1 MSEDIKRHLD
11 ASIPSHI
18 TLMEAQKNKIL
29 HETPKRIKKQKKFKL
44 SSIPLIVSLAIVS
57 LSLFLVIPYLD
68 DDLQQL
74 YDENLIDVTIPFAPY
89 ASLIRSSYVDDSE
102 EMIFTDWNGIYS
114 YSVETNTKETLVTP
128 KEEARIHL
136 FAVNENWLAWEEIT
150 TSTLNVLNRNNNEI
164 IELSNTN
171 VGDIQLQDD
180 TLLFKYIGE
189 SDSFMGYRAIDLRSM
204 KQRDIHELTGN
215 GSGSSASVYED
226 LIVVPEEIEIDGE
239 QLVRFYLYDYQQNIL
254 IGEYEV
260 PYEMAAFV
268 TLTDNKIFAELIN
281 EDENSK
287 LGYIDL
293 EDGKLHEL
301 KTPPFSEYGV
311 NEDYVALSVLVKD
324 STTVKL
330 FQIEDNELKE
340 LPAFQNI
347 SERLVRPRF
356 TDNGTLIVNG
366 EGAQRTMYL
375 QDLNITP

>member
-1 MSEDIKRHLD
+1 MQEDIKRHLD
-11 ASIPSHI
+11 ASIPRHI
-18 TLMEAQKNKIL
+18 TLTEAQKSKIML
-29 HETPKRIKKQKKFKL
+29 EAPNRMKPKRIKLPSF
-44 SSIPLIVSLAIVS
+44 PLLVSVAIIS

-74 YDENLIDVTIPFAPY
+74 YDENLVDVTIPYAPY
-89 ASLIRSSYVDDSE
+89 DSLIRSIYVDNSK
-102 EMIFTDWNGIYS
+102 EMIYTDWNGIYA
-114 YSVETNTKETLVTP
+114 YSVETDTKEILVTP
-128 KEEARIHL
+128 KEDARIHL

-164 IELSNTN
+164 IELSNTYIA
-171 VGDIQLQDD
+171 DIQLQDD
-180 TLLFKYIGE
+180 TLLINHIG
-189 SDSFMGYRAIDLRSM
+189 DKDNFMGYRAIDLPSM
-204 KQRDIHELTGN
+204 KQRNIHELTGN
-215 GSGSSASVYED
+215 GSRSSASVYEN
-226 LIVVPEEIEIDGE
+226 LLVVPEEIEIDGE

-281 EDENSK
+281 EDENSQ

-301 KTPPFSEYGV
+301 KTPLFSEYAV
-311 NEDYVALSVLVKD
+311 YKDFVALSVVVQD

-330 FQIEDNELKE
+330 YQIEDNELKDV
-340 LPAFQNI
+340 PAFENI

-356 TDNGTLIVNG
+356 TDDGMLVVNG
-366 EGAQRTMYL
+366 EGAERTMYL
-375 QDLNITP
+375 QDLNINP